1 MFMYFKRVFFIFYS
15 ESEKFVYILNLSF
28 VFIMY
33 IIGFVMNN
41 IFLNIFG
48 DLVNINIIFKWYV
61 YIVENN

>member
-1 MFMYFKRVFFIFYS
+1 MKVRILKCVY
-15 ESEKFVYILNLSF
+15 KFVYILNLSF

-33 IIGFVMNN
+33 IIGFDMNN
-41 IFLNIFG
+41 IFFNVFG